1 MPQRTLHS
9 SHTNVSGCVD
19 LGGRE
24 EGEDGRQGRMEGRGG
39 RKGKEEGEGR
49 RKKGKAEWRGGK
61 EDGRREHYST
71 NANLYIYIVD
81 SVWLT

>member
-1 MPQRTLHS
+1 
-9 SHTNVSGCVD
+9 VD
-19 LGGRE
+19 LGGIE
-24 EGEDGRQGRMEGRGG
+24 EGEDGRGRWKGKVEGRGG
-39 RKGKEEGEGR
+39 RKGKEEGKAKR
-49 RKKGKAEWRGGK
+49 RKEGKAEWREGK